1 MKFDMLYLIQLV
13 FIFSIATY
21 IYICF
26 KGYDYSNK
34 KKIGKVILNNLIV
47 KERLEFT
54 KILSSDKYKTYEK
67 IDIWRYCT
75 LF

>member
-26 KGYDYSNK
+26 KGYACKNK
-34 KKIGKVILNNLIV
+34 GKFNKVILNNLIN
-47 KERLEFT
+47 KGRLNFSKVLT
-54 KILSSDKYKTYEK
+54 ADKFKTYEK

>member
-13 FIFSIATY
+13 SIFSIATY

-26 KGYDYSNK
+26 KGYVYKNK
-34 KKIGKVILNNLIV
+34 EKFNKVIFNNLIN
-47 KERLEFT
+47 KERLDFS
-54 KILSSDKYKTYEK
+54 KILNSDKYKTYEK
-67 IDIWRYCT
+67 IDICRYCT

>member
-1 MKFDMLYLIQLV
+1 MKFDMIYLIQLV

-26 KGYDYSNK
+26 KGYVYRNK
-34 KKIGKVILNNLIV
+34 EKFNKAIFNNLIN
-47 KERLEFT
+47 KERLDFS
-54 KILSSDKYKTYEK
+54 KILNADGYKTYEK

>member
-13 FIFSIATY
+13 YIFSIATY

-26 KGYDYSNK
+26 KDYVYKNK
-34 KKIGKVILNNLIV
+34 GKFNKVIFNNLIN
-47 KERLEFT
+47 KEKLDFS
-54 KILSSDKYKTYEK
+54 KNLNSDKYKTYEK